1 MHGESP
7 PFRLLIHGAR
17 AAAFEETHMHIT
29 KRHLLQA
36 SLFAIG
42 VALSA
47 ACAAEA
53 PLGVD
58 RAASAT
64 ERFAASDAD
73 RAPELGACSK
83 LQVPDGMQLAYHVY
97 AKGVQIYRWDGQS
110 WGFVEPYARL
120 FADAN
125 LKGLVGTH
133 YRGPKWKSRAGDVV
147 SGTPLERCDVA
158 GTIQWLLL
166 EAHADERGGVFQGVK
181 RIQRLATVGGTTPT
195 GSGSFVGQLREVPY
209 TAEYYFY
216 R

>member
-1 MHGESP
+1 MQAGRSANAPSHRGL
-7 PFRLLIHGAR
+7 R
-17 AAAFEETHMHIT
+17 AAFEEMLMQKSQSHWL
-29 KRHLLQA
+29 RRSPVVLA
-36 SLFAIG
+36 
-42 VALSA
+42 VALTA
-47 ACAAEA
+47 ACAGDS

-64 ERFAASDAD
+64 ERFASSDAD

-83 LQVPDGMQLAYHVY
+83 LQVPDGMQLTYHVY

-110 WGFVEPYARL
+110 WGFVEPYAQL